1 MGICVKFILILSWFE
16 VVCKY
21 NEKCHCL
28 YSIVVF
34 KYFSILSFMGKCAK
48 VWYISTDHSR
58 QYHTAHAPCM
68 LHNYSY
74 GHTLT
79 ICNDHCCWL
88 HESTSSELQTY
99 IAFLVK
105 IREILNYT
113 IRPTIHAVTL
123 TFRFKQRYQP
133 PTLSSVI

>member
-1 MGICVKFILILSWFE
+1 MQVTIISTLKSHLIISLWNCSRNIRVKYKGICVKFILILSWFE

-88 HESTSSELQTY
+88 HESTSSEL
-99 IAFLVK
+99 
-105 IREILNYT
+105 
-113 IRPTIHAVTL
+113 
-123 TFRFKQRYQP
+123 
-133 PTLSSVI
+133 